1 MSTKDLEGTYWYCQ
15 KHHVAEVFPGC
26 GSHQKIGPFDTEAA
40 AANALQTI
48 ADRERRY
55 DAEDSKWAGGA

>member
-1 MSTKDLEGTYWYCQ
+1 MSTEDLQGTFWYCED
-15 KHHVAEVFPGC
+15 HSTVEEFAGC
-26 GSHQKIGPFDTEAA
+26 RGPHRIGPFATREA

-55 DAEDSKWAGGA
+55 DAEDAEDAD